1 MRRPGEAVEL
11 HQGPVQRQLPGLRL
25 PDSAR
30 EVPPGPPSRPAASCS
45 PVSAPDSQPPRG
57 GGRLRPGDAHLC
69 EGSPSSRLSHPPSL
83 PGNFRTSGHELA
95 VRGSGP
101 RGGEGQS
108 PLPCPIP
115 KAPSEGAW
123 YPRRPGALPYLAAS
137 GGGRPR
143 PRRGGC
149 GLGGTLQ
156 RAARPRRCHARN
168 QGSRSHSAPREGG
181 TEPLEPERQAWR
193 AGAGPE
199 GRGLRRGLDGGAG
212 RVPWKWAG
220 GAAQRRS

>member
-11 HQGPVQRQLPGLRL
+11 HQGPVQRQLPGRRL
-25 PDSAR
+25 LDSAR
-30 EVPPGPPSRPAASCS
+30 EVPPGPPSRPG
-45 PVSAPDSQPPRG
+45 PPGSAPDSQPPRG
-57 GGRLRPGDAHLC
+57 GGRLRPGGAHLC

-95 VRGSGP
+95 VRGLGP
-101 RGGEGQS
+101 RGVGEGQS
-108 PLPCPIP
+108 PLPCPTST
-115 KAPSEGAW
+115 APSEGAW
-123 YPRRPGALPYLAAS
+123 YPRRPWALPYLAAS

-143 PRRGGC
+143 ARRGWC

-181 TEPLEPERQAWR
+181 TIYSEKTIIQKDTCIPMYN
-193 AGAGPE
+193 
-199 GRGLRRGLDGGAG
+199 
-212 RVPWKWAG
+212 VN
-220 GAAQRRS
+220 

>member
-1 MRRPGEAVEL
+1 M
-11 HQGPVQRQLPGLRL
+11 QRQLPGLRL

-101 RGGEGQS
+101 RGGEGQGCILS
-108 PLPCPIP
+108 PCLFNLYAEYIMRNAGLKETQAGIKIARRNINNLRYADDTTLMAPCPSP
-115 KAPSEGAW
+115 TPGVHSDSRPS
-123 YPRRPGALPYLAAS
+123 S
-137 GGGRPR
+137 
-143 PRRGGC
+143 
-149 GLGGTLQ
+149 Q
-156 RAARPRRCHARN
+156 
-168 QGSRSHSAPREGG
+168 
-181 TEPLEPERQAWR
+181 
-193 AGAGPE
+193 
-199 GRGLRRGLDGGAG
+199 
-212 RVPWKWAG
+212 
-220 GAAQRRS
+220 